1 MRCRFRAAIRESD
14 VLHSE
19 RWQAPASST
28 CLKPSRGGAA
38 KSSPVHPFLAVCPR
52 QDISEI
58 FLKEQKFESEVLGVI
73 EAGHDEAGARKRRVC
88 GYEASSGMWTHDN
101 TIKQSFVMK
110 SKQSFVMKFKSR
122 HDHFSV
128 GAVAPEESRF
138 EKFETGFFFET
149 SAYAHLSRKLQ
160 KIFPLPPEC
169 SEPED
174 VRILLITIQEKLSK
188 FPVPGEG

>member
-19 RWQAPASST
+19 RWQVPASST
-28 CLKPSRGGAA
+28 CLKPSRDGAA
-38 KSSPVHPFLAVCPR
+38 KPSPVHPFLAVCPG

-58 FLKEQKFESEVLGVI
+58 FLKEQKFESEVLDII
-73 EAGHDEAGARKRRVC
+73 EAVYGEAEARKRRVC
-88 GYEASSGMWTHDN
+88 GYEASSGMWTHDD

-110 SKQSFVMKFKSR
+110 SKQSFVMKSKSR

-149 SAYAHLSRKLQ
+149 FAYAHLSRKLQ

-174 VRILLITIQEKLSK
+174 VRILLSTIQEKLSK